1 MYLSEYIYEQLYI
14 IYCMD
19 VFIRK
24 SANYR
29 IWVDETA
36 VGHIRILK
44 RINFATL
51 VAIFEELHGEIRKRI
66 SENPGKVHI
75 VFYISKSL
83 YADMSVNAKEFLGFC
98 QSCMGIKFELILM
111 EM

>member
-1 MYLSEYIYEQLYI
+1 MND
-14 IYCMD
+14 MD

-29 IWVDETA
+29 IWVDETG
-36 VGHIRILK
+36 VGRIRILK
-44 RINFATL
+44 RINFTTL
-51 VAIFEELHGEIRKRI
+51 VAIFEELHGEIKKRN

-83 YADMSVNAKEFLGFC
+83 YEEMSVNAKEFLGFC
-98 QSCMGIKFELILM
+98 QSCMGIKFELALM

>member
-1 MYLSEYIYEQLYI
+1 MND
-14 IYCMD
+14 MD

-29 IWVDETA
+29 VWVDETG
-36 VGHIRILK
+36 VGRIRVLK
-44 RINFATL
+44 RINFKTL
-51 VAIFEELHGEIRKRI
+51 VALFEELHGEIKKRM

-83 YADMSVNAKEFLGFC
+83 HDEMSVNAKEFLGFC
-98 QSCMGIKFELILM
+98 QTCMGIKFELVLM
-111 EM
+111 GM

>member
-1 MYLSEYIYEQLYI
+1 MND
-14 IYCMD
+14 MD
-19 VFIRK
+19 VFVRK

-29 IWVDETA
+29 IWVDETG
-36 VGHIRILK
+36 VGRIRVLK
-44 RINFATL
+44 RINFKTL
-51 VAIFEELHGEIRKRI
+51 VALFEELHGEIKKRR

-83 YADMSVNAKEFLGFC
+83 HDEMSVNAKEFLGFC
-98 QSCMGIKFELILM
+98 QTCMGIKFELVLI

>member
-1 MYLSEYIYEQLYI
+1 
-14 IYCMD
+14 MD

-29 IWVDETA
+29 IWVDEIG

-44 RINFATL
+44 RINFRTF
-51 VAIFEELHGEIRKRI
+51 VAIFEELHGEIKKKLA
-66 SENPGKVHI
+66 ENPGKVHI
-75 VFYISKSL
+75 ICYISKSL
-83 YADMSVNAKEFLGFC
+83 YDEMSINAKEFLGFC
-98 QSCMGIKFELILM
+98 QSCMGIKFELDLI

>member
-1 MYLSEYIYEQLYI
+1 MND
-14 IYCMD
+14 MD
-19 VFIRK
+19 VFVRK

-29 IWVDETA
+29 IWVDETGA
-36 VGHIRILK
+36 GRIRILK

-51 VAIFEELHGEIRKRI
+51 VAIFEELHGEMKKRT
-66 SENPGKVHI
+66 SESSGKVNI

-83 YADMSVNAKEFLGFC
+83 YEEMSINAKEFLGFC
-98 QSCMGIKFELILM
+98 QSCMGIKFDLVLI

>member
-1 MYLSEYIYEQLYI
+1 MNERDIF
-14 IYCMD
+14 
-19 VFIRK
+19 VRK

-29 IWVDETA
+29 VWVDEA
-36 VGHIRILK
+36 GVGRIRILK
-44 RINFATL
+44 RINFKIL
-51 VAIFEELHGEIRKRI
+51 VALFEELHGEIKKRM

-83 YADMSVNAKEFLGFC
+83 YDEMSVNAKEFLGFC
-98 QSCMGIKFELILM
+98 QTCMGIKFELVLI

>member
-1 MYLSEYIYEQLYI
+1 MIADDDK
-14 IYCMD
+14 MNDVD
-19 VFIRK
+19 VFVRK
-24 SANYR
+24 SASYR
-29 IWVDETA
+29 IWVDETK

-44 RINFATL
+44 RINFTTL

-66 SENPGKVHI
+66 SGNPGKVHI

-83 YADMSVNAKEFLGFC
+83 YDEMSENAKEFLGFC
-98 QSCMGIKFELILM
+98 QSCMGIKFELVLM